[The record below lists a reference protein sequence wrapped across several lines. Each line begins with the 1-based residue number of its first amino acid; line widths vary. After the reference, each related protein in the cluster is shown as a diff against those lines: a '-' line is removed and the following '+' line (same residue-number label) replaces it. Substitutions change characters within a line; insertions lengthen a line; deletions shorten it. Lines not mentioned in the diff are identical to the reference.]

1 MSGPLMEFTS
11 HIEGRNA
18 KVAIYDDRI
27 EWGRERVTLSGRRRD
42 TNMIPVRQIQGV
54 TTHRAGMLYT
64 VVKVATAADT
74 IEFRVSK
81 PQAEE
86 FKATITRLMLGGIR
100 HLAQQLPCRL
110 LRLWPTNWPSW
121 CSCAKLEPSRTRS
134 SLLRRRSCSDHDSG
148 TFLPTAA
155 PMTSRKALRVL

>member
-18 KVAIYDDRI
+18 KVAIYEDRI

-74 IEFRVSK
+74 IEFRVTK
-81 PQAEE
+81 AQAEE
-86 FKATITRLMLGGIR
+86 IKATLTRLMLGGTAPPVTPAPASSSAAPASIADELGKLVQLR
-100 HLAQQLPCRL
+100 DSGALTDEEFAAQKARL
-110 LRLWPTNWPSW
+110 LGS
-121 CSCAKLEPSRTRS
+121 
-134 SLLRRRSCSDHDSG
+134 
-148 TFLPTAA
+148 
-155 PMTSRKALRVL
+155 

>member
-27 EWGRERVTLSGRRRD
+27 EWGRERITLTGRRRD
-42 TNMIPVRQIQGV
+42 TNTIPVRQIQGV

-74 IEFRVSK
+74 IEFRVTK
-81 PQAEE
+81 AQAGEI
-86 FKATITRLMLGGIR
+86 KATITRLMLGGSASPSSAATVSAPASVADE
-100 HLAQQLPCRL
+100 LAKLVQLREAGALTDEEFAAQKAKL
-110 LRLWPTNWPSW
+110 LRS
-121 CSCAKLEPSRTRS
+121 
-134 SLLRRRSCSDHDSG
+134 
-148 TFLPTAA
+148 
-155 PMTSRKALRVL
+155 